1 MKSIHSEIQKAI
13 DWSNFERSDLLYLI
27 KIILEKLGEI
37 FENQV
42 ELKKVKMK
50 EEGKTNRL
58 MESFKHGKLPKGA
71 VQIES
76 MPYIKREIQNMIR
89 IAKETNVN
97 FPSSNLIF
105 RSAVKLEN
113 GESYEGQWTK
123 EGMRQGVGI

>member
-1 MKSIHSEIQKAI
+1 MLTIT
-13 DWSNFERSDLLYLI
+13 Y
-27 KIILEKLGEI
+27 
-37 FENQV
+37 
-42 ELKKVKMK
+42 
-50 EEGKTNRL
+50 
-58 MESFKHGKLPKGA
+58 SFKHGKLPKGA